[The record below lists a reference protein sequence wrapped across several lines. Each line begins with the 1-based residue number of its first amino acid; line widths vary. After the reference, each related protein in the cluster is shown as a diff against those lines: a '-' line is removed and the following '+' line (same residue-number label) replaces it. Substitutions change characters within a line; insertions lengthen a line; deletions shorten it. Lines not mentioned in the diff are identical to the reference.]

1 MCWGRLCTRLENQG
15 NWFQLLWPSFWVKHR
30 GFCKMSKG
38 SMEGC
43 GSNQLEI
50 PTSKGDQDDL
60 VSQSC
65 LQRTHLMLL
74 ESFLKNAS
82 SSKWK
87 FSAGMCPPL
96 KYRVQ
101 GVAANPSAWYPWAG
115 AAKVSYQ
122 KSFWHPEWVEGSMQ
136 PSLPLGSS
144 DRPSPF
150 ANPLWQKKKWKY
162 STRSLSLC

>member
-1 MCWGRLCTRLENQG
+1 MN
-15 NWFQLLWPSFWVKHR
+15 
-30 GFCKMSKG
+30 KG

-50 PTSKGDQDDL
+50 PTSKGDQGDL

-87 FSAGMCPPL
+87 SSAGMCPPL

-101 GVAANPSAWYPWAG
+101 GVAANPSA
-115 AAKVSYQ
+115 
-122 KSFWHPEWVEGSMQ
+122 
-136 PSLPLGSS
+136 
-144 DRPSPF
+144 
-150 ANPLWQKKKWKY
+150 
-162 STRSLSLC
+162 